1 MFYIYCYKNK
11 TNGKC
16 YIGKTNNIS
25 RRKNRHRRNAFID
38 KNTLPFYNALR
49 KYGEDNF
56 EFSILD
62 KFNLE
67 DIIFDLEVFYI
78 SAYKSNNRN
87 YGYNITSG
95 GEGSSGTKHN
105 ENQKRSNKLKVG
117 ESNSN
122 SKLTSAT
129 ALSAYNDYKT
139 GFYTIKNISDKYN
152 VSHITVERLLS
163 GRSWKHL
170 NLDIES
176 LQLIKKKNIISSGK
190 RRDYE

>member
-1 MFYIYCYKNK
+1 MFYIYCYTNK

-25 RRKNRHRRNAFID
+25 RRKSRHRRNAFID

-62 KFNLE
+62 KFHLE
-67 DIIFDLEVFYI
+67 DIILDLEIFYI
-78 SAYKSNNRN
+78 FTYKSSNRN

-95 GEGSSGTKHN
+95 GEGSSGTNHN
-105 ENQKRSNKLKVG
+105 ENQKKSNKLKAG
-117 ESNSN
+117 ESNGN
-122 SKLTSAT
+122 SKLTSVV

-139 GFYTIKNISDKYN
+139 GQFTINDISNKYN
-152 VSHITVERLLS
+152 VAHVTIERLLS

-170 NLDIES
+170 NLDIKS
-176 LQLIKKKNIISSGK
+176 LQFIKKENVILSHRKK
-190 RRDYE
+190 VL

>member
-11 TNGKC
+11 INGKC

-25 RRKNRHRRNAFID
+25 QRKNRHRRNAFVD

-62 KFNLE
+62 EFHLE
-67 DIIFDLEVFYI
+67 DIIFDLEIFYI
-78 SAYKSNNRN
+78 SAYKSNNQN

-95 GEGSSGTKHN
+95 GEGSTGTKHN
-105 ENQKRSNKLKVG
+105 ENQKRANKLKIG
-117 ESNSN
+117 EANGN
-122 SKLTSAT
+122 SKLNNTT
-129 ALSAYNDYKT
+129 AVLAYNDYKSEQ
-139 GFYTIKNISDKYN
+139 YTIKDLSIKYS
-152 VSHITVERLLS
+152 VSHITMERLLS

-170 NLDIES
+170 NLDIKS
-176 LQLIKKKNIISSGK
+176 LHYIKKQNIILSHK
-190 RRDYE
+190 REYYE